1 VSWILKWQYI
11 FNQNCIAR
19 QFSVKWWDKFKFS
32 VVQAR
37 LKTEFP
43 EEKKTLEVQTAQAQ
57 APEAQVQ
64 PTKSE
69 SPKSTSP
76 SSSKGKK
83 PAKKDFKAFA
93 LALAEKFYEC
103 NEEEE
108 EEEEEEGSAG
118 SSFPHEKE
126 DTAEALIHRYGFD
139 LFQNAQDPYDA
150 VDLDSDS

>member
-11 FNQNCIAR
+11 FNHNCIAR

-32 VVQAR
+32 VIQPR
-37 LKTEFP
+37 LKIEFP
-43 EEKKTLEVQTAQAQ
+43 EKTLEVQIAEVQ
-57 APEAQVQ
+57 APEVQVQ

-93 LALAEKFYEC
+93 LALAEKFYEAS
-103 NEEEE
+103 
-108 EEEEEEGSAG
+108 EEEEEGSAG
-118 SSFPHEKE
+118 SSFPHEE
-126 DTAEALIHRYGFD
+126 ENTAEALICRYGFD
-139 LFQNAQDPYDA
+139 LFQDAQDPYDA
-150 VDLDSDS
+150 VDLDCDS